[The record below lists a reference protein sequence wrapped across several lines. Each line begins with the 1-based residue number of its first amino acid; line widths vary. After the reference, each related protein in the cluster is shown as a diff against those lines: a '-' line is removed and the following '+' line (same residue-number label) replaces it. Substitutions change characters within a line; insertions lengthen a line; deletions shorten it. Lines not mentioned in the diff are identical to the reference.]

1 MTFLSMRPHLELC
14 VKSLEEAI
22 GKVKGSG
29 HEKCLAICIDGLKSM
44 LTCLHEYDNT
54 IIKARLFCDS
64 LSRNA
69 MSLNETASDCRKYGW
84 DGGVDGICDLAFEL
98 VEDLAVL
105 MREKSLRRGDEF
117 SSPGEQRL
125 MQYFETCGSWFW
137 GDATLVTEYYY
148 MHLPLSM
155 NSAGRP
161 SQAQ

>member
-14 VKSLEEAI
+14 VKSLEEAVS
-22 GKVKGSG
+22 KVKGSG
-29 HEKCLAICIDGLKSM
+29 HEKGLAICIDGLKSM
-44 LTCLHEYDNT
+44 LTCLHDYDNT

-64 LSRNA
+64 LCRNVR
-69 MSLNETASDCRKYGW
+69 SLNETAADCHKYGW
-84 DGGVDGICDLAFEL
+84 DGGVEGICDLTFQL

-105 MREKSLRRGDEF
+105 MREKSLRHGGAF
-117 SSPGEQRL
+117 SSPGEQQL

-155 NSAGRP
+155 NSPRRVD
-161 SQAQ
+161 QAQ